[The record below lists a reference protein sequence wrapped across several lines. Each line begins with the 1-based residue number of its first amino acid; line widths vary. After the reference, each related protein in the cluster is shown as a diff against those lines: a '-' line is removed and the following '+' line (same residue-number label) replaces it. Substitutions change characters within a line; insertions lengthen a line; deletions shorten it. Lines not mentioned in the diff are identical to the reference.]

1 MNKEKSKIDKHKKV
15 NSGELFKHQG
25 LFKIKCIF
33 KSNLD
38 KNSIVFKFTM
48 LIIAIIAVQT
58 LLLGGSLILGGVID
72 EAENNAYMMF
82 HDKVNNRKDYVHREM
97 KNNWTNFDPYVESIV
112 ASISDEKIVTDSF
125 FKQNVP
131 GLIQMLRTTQATG
144 VFVILT
150 PNGIDGNAFPALYL
164 RDYDPLMNSY
174 GVDDIY
180 MVYGPSSLAKEAK
193 LPLDQTWK
201 YSLTL
206 NSDNRDFVTKPFEN
220 AVISRQANLLGYW
233 SKPFKLDNSDVS
245 IITYSMPLFDQMGY
259 LKGVIGIEIT
269 LNYLAKFFPAAELQP
284 QDSLGYLIAYSDDEG
299 EHLSPLV
306 MSGAL
311 QKRMIDENQNLDV
324 RVVDE
329 DKRIYQIQNHLG
341 KEKLYASIEKVGLYQ
356 YNTPFENEQW
366 YIVGIMR
373 EDYLLSYAYR
383 IKQILIISFGLS
395 LLIGA
400 VSGVFVS
407 LRFTRPIVSLANQVR
422 GSEKT
427 KVFSLNRTG
436 LRELDEL
443 STAIET
449 SNKLMLESASRL
461 SRVVDT
467 FRIPICAFELNHELK
482 HVFVTDNF
490 VKVMGIDLEEGVE
503 HMTYDAFVLLLTQL
517 FTKLEPE
524 EVDVYQVSEEP
535 LRWIR
540 YRKTENG
547 VSTIGVLF
555 DVTESILEKKEIIR
569 DRDHDPLTQ
578 LLNRKGF
585 HYLFDKWRYEA
596 EANVS
601 ALIMFDLDNL
611 KRIND
616 NYGHKW
622 GDQYI
627 IEAVERL
634 KTITAPEHFILGRRS
649 GDEFVLLLHDF
660 ESKAALIETVETFFN
675 KLHEKPLTFPDGKIY
690 PVSLSGGIMWIDS
703 DELSYDEL
711 LHFADEALY
720 VAKRNKK
727 GSYQVSSWPH

>member
-1 MNKEKSKIDKHKKV
+1 MKRLKRFYHKRYRYRRLGIKQWDGGSMAKV
-15 NSGELFKHQG
+15 K
-25 LFKIKCIF
+25 
-33 KSNLD
+33 LD
-38 KNSIVFKFTM
+38 RNSIVFKFTM

-58 LLLGGSLILGGVID
+58 LLLSGFLILGGVID
-72 EAENNAYMMF
+72 EAEQNAYMMF
-82 HDKVNNRKDYVHREM
+82 HDKVNNRKDYVQREM
-97 KNNWTNFDPYVESIV
+97 KNNWTNFDPYVASIV
-112 ASISDEKIVTDSF
+112 ASISEENMVTDAF
-125 FKQNVP
+125 FEDNIP
-131 GLIQMLRTTQATG
+131 DLIQMLRTTQATG
-144 VFVILT
+144 VFVVLT
-150 PNGIDGNAFPALYL
+150 PEGIKDEALPALYL

-180 MVYGPSSLAKEAK
+180 MVYGPSNLAKDAK
-193 LPLDQTWK
+193 LPLDQTWQ

-206 NSDNRDFVTKPFEN
+206 NEDNRDFVVKPFEN

-233 SKPFKLDNSDVS
+233 SKPFKLDGSDVS
-245 IITYSMPLFDQMGY
+245 IITYSMPLFDQLGN
-259 LKGVIGIEIT
+259 LKGIIGIEIT

-306 MSGAL
+306 LSGAL
-311 QKRMIDENQNLDV
+311 QKRMIDENQNIDV
-324 RVVDE
+324 KIVDE
-329 DKRIYQIQNHLG
+329 DKRIYQISNHLG

-356 YNTPFENEQW
+356 FNTPFEDEQW

-373 EDYLLSYAYR
+373 EDYLLNYAQR
-383 IKQILIISFGLS
+383 IKQILWISFGMS
-395 LLIGA
+395 LAIGA
-400 VSGVFVS
+400 VSGSFVS
-407 LRFTRPIVSLANQVR
+407 LRFTKPIVSLANQVR
-422 GSEKT
+422 GSEKV
-427 KVFSLNRTG
+427 KVLSLNRTG
-436 LRELDEL
+436 LQELDEL
-443 STAIET
+443 STAIEI

-490 VKVMGIDLEEGVE
+490 VKVMGIELEEGAE
-503 HMTYDAFVLLLTQL
+503 HITYEAFVLLLERL
-517 FTKLEPE
+517 FIKLEPE
-524 EVDVYQVSEEP
+524 EVDVYQVTDEP
-535 LRWIR
+535 PRWLR
-540 YRKTENG
+540 YRKTEND

-555 DVTESILEKKEIIR
+555 DVTEAILEKREIIK

-585 HYLFDKWRYEA
+585 HYLFDKWRQEA
-596 EANVS
+596 EAQVS

-627 IEAVERL
+627 IEAVARL
-634 KTITAPEHFILGRRS
+634 KTIAEPDQFILGRRS
-649 GDEFVLLLHDF
+649 GDEFVLLLHGF
-660 ESKAALIETVETFFN
+660 ESKEAIIDTIETFFN

-690 PVSLSGGIMWIDS
+690 PVSLSGGIMWIES

>member
-1 MNKEKSKIDKHKKV
+1 MAKFNWDR
-15 NSGELFKHQG
+15 
-25 LFKIKCIF
+25 
-33 KSNLD
+33 
-38 KNSIVFKFTM
+38 NSIVFKFTM

-58 LLLGGSLILGGVID
+58 LLLGGTLILGGVID

-82 HDKVNNRKDYVHREM
+82 HDKVNNRKDYVQREM
-97 KNNWTNFDPYVESIV
+97 KNNWTNFDPYVDSIV

-125 FKQNVP
+125 FEQNIP
-131 GLIQMLRTTQATG
+131 SLIQMLRTTQATG
-144 VFVILT
+144 VFVVLT
-150 PNGIDGNAFPALYL
+150 PEGVDRKELPALYL

-180 MVYGPSSLAKEAK
+180 MVYGPSNLAKEAK
-193 LPLDQTWK
+193 LPLDQTWN
-201 YSLTL
+201 YNLTL
-206 NSDNRDFVTKPFEN
+206 NTENRDFVIKPFEN

-233 SKPFKLDNSDVS
+233 SKPFKLDGSDVS
-245 IITYSMPLFDQMGY
+245 IITYSMPLFDQKGN
-259 LKGVIGIEIT
+259 LKGIIGIEIT
-269 LNYLAKFFPAAELQP
+269 LNYLAKFFPASELQP

-299 EHLSPLV
+299 EHLTPLV

-324 RVVDE
+324 KVVDE
-329 DKRIYQIQNHLG
+329 DKRIYQIRNHLG

-356 YNTPFENEQW
+356 YNTPFEDEQW

-383 IKQILIISFGLS
+383 IKQILWISFGMS

-400 VSGVFVS
+400 VSGAVVS
-407 LRFTRPIVSLANQVR
+407 LGFTRPIVSLANQVR
-422 GSEKT
+422 GSEKV
-427 KVFSLNRTG
+427 KVLSLNRTG
-436 LRELDEL
+436 LLELDEL

-482 HVFVTDNF
+482 HVFITDNF
-490 VKVMGIDLEEGVE
+490 VKVMGIEFEEGVE
-503 HMTYDAFVLLLTQL
+503 NITYEAFVALLARL
-517 FTKLEPE
+517 FTKLEQE
-524 EVDVYQVSEEP
+524 ELDIYQVSDEP

-540 YRKTENG
+540 YRKTENEI
-547 VSTIGVLF
+547 STIGVLI
-555 DVTESILEKKEIIR
+555 DVTESMLEKKEIIR
-569 DRDHDPLTQ
+569 DRDHDPLTL

-585 HYLFDKWRYEA
+585 HYLFEKWRQDLD
-596 EANVS
+596 NSVSRTS

-634 KTITAPEHFILGRRS
+634 KTIAEPNQFILGRRS

-690 PVSLSGGIMWIDS
+690 PVSLSGGIMWIES
-703 DELSYDEL
+703 DELNYDEL

-727 GSYQVSSWPH
+727 GSYQVSNWPH